1 VLEHAWGLYSAR
13 QKRTE
18 ESVKALRAAALQ
30 EPDNFHFAYVYA
42 VAPNDFGQ
50 PKEAPKVLDRALK
63 RDPHDRDVLSGLA
76 YFTAK
81 EGNRGLA
88 LGYAKQLRG
97 LDPENA
103 EYVRMVDTME
113 KSPRR

>member
-1 VLEHAWGLYSAR
+1 MLEHALGLVFAR

-30 EPDNFHFAYVYA
+30 EPDNSHFAYVYA
-42 VAPNDFGQ
+42 VALNDFGQ
-50 PKEAPKVLDRALK
+50 PKEALRVLDRALK
-63 RDPHDRDVLSGLA
+63 RQPYDRDVLSGLA

-81 EGNRGLA
+81 EGNRELA
-88 LGYAKQLRG
+88 LGYAKQLRE
-97 LDPENA
+97 LDPETA
-103 EYVRMVDTME
+103 EYVRMVDTIE